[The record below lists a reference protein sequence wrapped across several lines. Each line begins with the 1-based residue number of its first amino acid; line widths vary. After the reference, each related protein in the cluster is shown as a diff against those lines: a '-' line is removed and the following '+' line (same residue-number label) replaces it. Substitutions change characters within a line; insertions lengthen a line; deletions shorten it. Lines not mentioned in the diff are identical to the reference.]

1 MKTLYFQISEL
12 EEDFFTLS
20 EGGKRSPAINRKNFV
35 LRCLEVCMLFPCYV
49 KSLKDIVAEEPQSV
63 IPAVVRELARI
74 ESLLSKRFHITLE
87 RTSDTPTIV
96 N

>member
-1 MKTLYFQISEL
+1 MQWKNLLFLLTGAYSFVTNQEDLSVGVFYEAFMKTLYFQISEL

-49 KSLKDIVAEEPQSV
+49 
-63 IPAVVRELARI
+63 
-74 ESLLSKRFHITLE
+74 
-87 RTSDTPTIV
+87 
-96 N
+96 